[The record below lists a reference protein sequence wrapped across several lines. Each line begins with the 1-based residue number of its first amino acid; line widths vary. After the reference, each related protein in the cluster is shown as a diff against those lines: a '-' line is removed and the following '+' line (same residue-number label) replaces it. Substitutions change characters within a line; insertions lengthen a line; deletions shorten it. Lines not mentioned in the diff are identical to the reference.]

1 VSGPKSKEES
11 MKKTGSD
18 VVCITSD
25 LFGVGDKELGKIL
38 MKSFLNTLWGHEPRP
53 AKLLFHNRGVMLTTE
68 GSDVLETLELLEKE
82 GVEILSCGTCLAF
95 YGIKD
100 KLRVGRITTMPE
112 TVDIL
117 LTAGTVINI
126 S

>member
-1 VSGPKSKEES
+1 VDLRKGGN
-11 MKKTGSD
+11 MKKTNSTI
-18 VVCITSD
+18 VWICSD
-25 LFGVGDKELGKIL
+25 LYGVGDEELGKIL
-38 MKSFLNTLWGHEPRP
+38 MKSFLNTLWDHEPRP
-53 AKLLFHNRGVMLTTE
+53 AKLLFQNRGVMLTTE

-100 KLRVGRITTMPE
+100 KLRVGRATNMPE
-112 TVDIL
+112 TVNITL
-117 LTAGTVINI
+117 SASKVINI

>member
-1 VSGPKSKEES
+1 

-68 GSDVLETLELLEKE
+68 DSDVLETLELLEKE